1 MHRESLDKV
10 LYSVILVILMS
21 DIEKKVKS
29 DILVVRK
36 INKNLYDKFRER
48 ALEEHRN
55 VGDALNEAMVEW
67 LKKQDDSKKL
77 HIEGILNLNGILKT
91 KKPVKWSVEVDET
104 LYGEST

>member
-1 MHRESLDKV
+1 MNKV
-10 LYSVILVILMS
+10 LYCVILVIPMS
-21 DIEKKVKS
+21 DIEKKGRS

-36 INKNLYDKFRER
+36 VNKNLYNKFRER

-55 VGDALNEAMVEW
+55 VGDALNQAMVEW
-67 LKKQDDSKKL
+67 LQKQDERKRL
-77 HIEGILNLNGILKT
+77 HIERILNLNAIVKT

>member
-10 LYSVILVILMS
+10 LYSVILVILMP
-21 DIEKKVKS
+21 DIEKKVTS

-36 INKNLYDKFRER
+36 INKNLYNKFKER

-55 VGDALNEAMVEW
+55 LGDALNEAMVEW
-67 LKKQDDSKKL
+67 LKKQDARKKL
-77 HIEGILNLNGILKT
+77 HIEEILNLNGIVKT

>member
-1 MHRESLDKV
+1 MP
-10 LYSVILVILMS
+10 
-21 DIEKKVKS
+21 DIQKKGRS

-36 INKNLYDKFRER
+36 VNKNLYNNFRER

-55 VGDALNEAMVEW
+55 VGDALNQAMVEW
-67 LKKQDDSKKL
+67 LQKQDERKRL
-77 HIEGILNLNGILKT
+77 HIERILNLNAIVKT

>member
-1 MHRESLDKV
+1 MP
-10 LYSVILVILMS
+10 
-21 DIEKKVKS
+21 DIEKRGRS

-36 INKNLYDKFRER
+36 VNKNLYNKFRER

-55 VGDALNEAMVEW
+55 VGDALNQAMVEW
-67 LKKQDDSKKL
+67 LQKQDERKRL
-77 HIEGILNLNGILKT
+77 HIERILNLNGIVKT

>member
-1 MHRESLDKV
+1 MHRESSDRI
-10 LYSVILVILMS
+10 LYSVILVIPMPGN
-21 DIEKKVKS
+21 EKKVRS

-77 HIEGILNLNGILKT
+77 HIEGILNLNGIVKT
-91 KKPVKWSVEVDET
+91 KKPVKWSMEVDET
-104 LYGEST
+104 IYGGPT

>member
-10 LYSVILVILMS
+10 LYSVILVIPMPGN
-21 DIEKKVKS
+21 EKKVRS

-36 INKNLYDKFRER
+36 VNKNLYDKFRER
-48 ALEEHRN
+48 ALKEHRN

-67 LKKQDDSKKL
+67 LKKQDARKKL
-77 HIEGILNLNGILKT
+77 HIEEILNLNGIVKT

-104 LYGEST
+104 LYGESS